1 MRIPTRGLMT
11 LVLSL
16 NVVGCGDGLDFPVPP
31 FRPFGDSAV
40 VTIVNPVVNTAH
52 NVGGPVP
59 GDARSGILVD
69 ANPGGAATTDAT
81 GLARVEP
88 LVVGT
93 SALIIGTAMP
103 LSLTVPAAGDV
114 YDLAVAYDG
123 ATATASPNFPIRYGV
138 GGQIVVLDSRS
149 SPAAVSEALSTDGNI
164 VFFRNGTFVGNLN
177 ISGSDVIL
185 FGEDLTG
192 RSAIINGSVTVN
204 GTRVRIRGF
213 TITGDV
219 SVPGND
225 FGMAF
230 TTVRGATHLNGN
242 GIALLRNVLCGG
254 ATGGSGNLSLLDNAG
269 LAPVPLPAGVC
280 P

>member
-1 MRIPTRGLMT
+1 M
-11 LVLSL
+11 
-16 NVVGCGDGLDFPVPP
+16 P
-31 FRPFGDSAV
+31 F
-40 VTIVNPVVNTAH
+40 
-52 NVGGPVP
+52 
-59 GDARSGILVD
+59 
-69 ANPGGAATTDAT
+69 
-81 GLARVEP
+81 
-88 LVVGT
+88 
-93 SALIIGTAMP
+93 
-103 LSLTVPAAGDV
+103 TVPAAGDV

-123 ATATASPNFPIRYGV
+123 ATATPFPNFPIRYGV
-138 GGQIVVLDSRS
+138 GGRIVVLDSRS
-149 SPAAVSEALSTDGNI
+149 SPAAVADALSTDGNI

-192 RSAIINGSVTVN
+192 RSAIINGSVIVN

-230 TTVRGATHLNGN
+230 ATVHGATHLNGN

-269 LAPVPLPAGVC
+269 LDPIPPPVGVC